1 MKDADSM
8 TKTNTAIQNSDFN
21 EILSIIHSSQ
31 ARALA
36 SVNRELI
43 AMYWEIGRIISEKA
57 ATDGWGKSTV
67 SSLASFLQ
75 TNFPSSNGFS
85 DKNIWRM
92 KQFYET
98 YKSKEKLSPLVREIS
113 WTNNLLIMTACKTD
127 EAKEF
132 YLKSCIENHYSKRE
146 LERQIDSMLYERTV
160 ISEAKYGTL
169 ANKNEGL
176 SALRDAYVLE
186 FLELPASYKEKDLRK
201 QIVSHLKDFILEFGR
216 DFSFIGEE
224 YRLQVGNT
232 DFFVDLL
239 FFNRALS
246 CLVAIEL
253 KIGMFK
259 PEHLGQLNLYLEA
272 LDRDVRKPNEN
283 PSVGLILCTGKDDTV
298 VEYALSRS
306 LSPAMVADY
315 TLHLPDKKKLQ
326 EKMRE
331 IADLSMEELEKIA
344 DE

>member
-1 MKDADSM
+1 MLEERSLK
-8 TKTNTAIQNSDFN
+8 NNDFT
-21 EILSIIHSSQ
+21 EILSIISKAQS
-31 ARALA
+31 RALA
-36 SVNRELI
+36 SVNREMI
-43 AMYWEIGRIISEKA
+43 TMYWEIGRIVSEKA
-57 ATDGWGKSTV
+57 ASDGWGKSTV
-67 SSLASFLQ
+67 SSLAAFLQ
-75 TNFPSSNGFS
+75 SKIPGSSGFS

-98 YKSKEKLSPLVREIS
+98 YKDNQKLSPLVREIS

-127 EAKEF
+127 EVKEF
-132 YLKSCIENHYSKRE
+132 YIRACIENRYSKRE
-146 LERQIDSMLYERTV
+146 LERQIDSMLYERTA
-160 ISEAKYGTL
+160 ISDAKYGALT
-169 ANKNEGL
+169 KRNEGL

-186 FLELPASYKEKDLRK
+186 FLDLPSAYREKDLRK
-201 QIVSHLKDFILEFGR
+201 QIVSHLKDFILEFGK

-232 DFFVDLL
+232 DFFIDLL
-239 FFNRALS
+239 FFNRSLS

-253 KIGMFK
+253 KIGMFR

-272 LDRDVRKPNEN
+272 LDRDVKKPNEN

-315 TLHLPDKKKLQ
+315 TLHLPDKKKLK

-331 IADLSMEELEKIA
+331 IAELSAEELE
-344 DE
+344 ENESN

>member
-1 MKDADSM
+1 MWKGAQISNKRPLPYNEFD
-8 TKTNTAIQNSDFN
+8 
-21 EILSIIHSSQ
+21 EILTIIHSSQ
-31 ARALA
+31 IRALA

-43 AMYWEIGRIISEKA
+43 AMYWEIGKFVSEKT

-67 SSLASFLQ
+67 SALASYLQ
-75 TNFPSSNGFS
+75 SNIPSSTGFS
-85 DKNIWRM
+85 ERNIWRM

-98 YKSKEKLSPLVREIS
+98 YKDKEKLSPLVAEIP

-127 EAKEF
+127 ESKEF
-132 YLKSCIENHYSKRE
+132 YLRLCIENHYSKRE
-146 LERQIDSMLYERTV
+146 LERQIDSMLYERTA
-160 ISEAKYGTL
+160 ISDVKHGQLAKR
-169 ANKNEGL
+169 NEGL
-176 SALRDAYVLE
+176 TALRDAYVLE
-186 FLELPASYKEKDLRK
+186 FLDLPASYKEKDLRK

-224 YRLQVGNT
+224 YRLQIGNT

-272 LDRDVRKPNEN
+272 LDRDVKKPNEN

-315 TLHLPDKKKLQ
+315 TLHLPDKKQLQ

>member
-1 MKDADSM
+1 M
-8 TKTNTAIQNSDFN
+8 TQEKNLQSNDFN
-21 EILSIIHSSQ
+21 EILTIIAKAQSK
-31 ARALA
+31 ALA
-36 SVNRELI
+36 SVNREMITL
-43 AMYWEIGRIISEKA
+43 YWEIGRIVSEKTA
-57 ATDGWGKSTV
+57 SDGWGKSTV
-67 SSLASFLQ
+67 SSLSAFLQ
-75 TNFPSSNGFS
+75 SKMPGASGFS

-98 YKSKEKLSPLVREIS
+98 YKGNPKLSPLVREIS

-127 EAKEF
+127 EAREF
-132 YLKSCIENHYSKRE
+132 YIRACIENHYSKRE
-146 LERQIDSMLYERTV
+146 LERQIDSMLYERTA
-160 ISEAKYGTL
+160 ISDSKYSAL
-169 ANKNEGL
+169 ARRNEGL

-186 FLELPASYKEKDLRK
+186 FLDLPDSYKEKDLRK
-201 QIVSHLKDFILEFGR
+201 QIVSHLKDFILEFGK

-232 DFFVDLL
+232 DFFIDLL

-246 CLVAIEL
+246 CLVAVEL
-253 KIGMFK
+253 KIGLFR

-331 IADLSMEELEKIA
+331 IAEISAEEL
-344 DE
+344 DL